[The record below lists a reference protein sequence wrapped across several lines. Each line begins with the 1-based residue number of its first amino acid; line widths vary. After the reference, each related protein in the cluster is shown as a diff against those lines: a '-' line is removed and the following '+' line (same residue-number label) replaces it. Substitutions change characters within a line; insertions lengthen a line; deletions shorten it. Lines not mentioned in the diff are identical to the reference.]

1 MASIQLTPDATVLL
15 ELGALRL
22 NATIVNTW
30 VVMALLV
37 GVSWLVTRKLRP
49 DTPPGRWRNALE
61 TLVLLI
67 EAQIR
72 AITHSAVRRVMYF
85 AGTLFLFIA
94 GANLLALIPGFA
106 APTGSLSTTVAL
118 TPAVLLAVPGF
129 AMAERGWGG
138 YLRHLTQP
146 TWVLLPFNIL
156 GELSRGVS
164 LSIRL
169 YGNVMSGAVIAAIL
183 LSIAPFFFPV
193 VMQLFGV
200 LVGLIQAYIFAILAA
215 VYISSALSETQP
227 PTDPEDTA

>member
-1 MASIQLTPDATVLL
+1 MQLTPDATVLL
-15 ELGALRL
+15 ELGAFRL

-30 VVMALLV
+30 IVMALLV
-37 GVSWLVTRKLRP
+37 GVSWLVTRNLRP
-49 DTPPGRWRNALE
+49 DAPPGRWRNALE

-67 EAQIR
+67 EGQIR
-72 AITHSAVRRVMYF
+72 AITHSAVRRVMYL

-94 GANLLALIPGFA
+94 TANLLGVIPGFA

-118 TPAVLLAVPGF
+118 TLAVLLAVPGF
-129 AMAERGWGG
+129 AMAERGWTG
-138 YLRHLTQP
+138 YLRHLAQP

-156 GELSRGVS
+156 GELSKGVS

-183 LSIAPFFFPV
+183 LGIAPFFFPV
-193 VMQLFGV
+193 VMNLFGL

-215 VYISSALSETQP
+215 VYISSALSDEP
-227 PTDPEDTA
+227 PRIDPEDPA

>member
-1 MASIQLTPDATVLL
+1 MQLTPDATVLF
-15 ELGALRL
+15 ELGAFKL
-22 NATIVNTW
+22 NATLVNTW

-49 DTPPGRWRNALE
+49 DKPPGRWRNALE

-72 AITHSAVRRVMYF
+72 AITCHAVHRVMYL

-94 GANLLALIPGFA
+94 TANLLALIPGFT

-118 TPAVLLAVPGF
+118 TLAVLLAVPGF
-129 AMAERGWGG
+129 AMAERGWGA
-138 YLRHLTQP
+138 YLRHLVQP

-183 LSIAPFFFPV
+183 LGIAPFFFPV
-193 VMQLFGV
+193 VMQLFGL
-200 LVGLIQAYIFAILAA
+200 LVGLIQAYIFAVLAA
-215 VYISSALSETQP
+215 VYISSALSEAS
-227 PTDPEDTA
+227 PTTDTEDAA